1 MKIKAFSWIVAGAYL
16 LCGVMLFI
24 VIPQF
29 ESIFSGFAAPL
40 PLLTRTVFAIGP
52 FGWLSLAVTL
62 GALVILKEWRFRSRL
77 LDLIF
82 VMLFMLLAGCI
93 TVALFLPFIPVDMS
107 AP

>member
-52 FGWLSLAVTL
+52 FGWLSLAVTF
-62 GALVILKEWRFRSRL
+62 GALTILKDWRFRSRL
-77 LDLIF
+77 LDLLF
-82 VMLFMLLAGCI
+82 VMLFMLLVGCI
-93 TVALFLPFIPVDMS
+93 PVALILPFIPVDMS